1 MAWVF
6 IPSAGDPVQ
15 RDTCGTWAVNP
26 YKRLFSCVPPQCS
39 VPMES
44 TYYLGD
50 AGIRQLAS
58 LFSEGGKRNTCT
70 SVCTYTH
77 TYTHAHQNKK
87 KEKTRTHSLCLHSL
101 QAIWRLFPGPLPAAS
116 LSSAGKAQNTNGQI
130 LDFCFLEVQSTN
142 FLLVFESILFH
153 PFQPRPQHC
162 LPYLPKETSYFF
174 SMLPSPRPDAF
185 RISLTFSACY

>member
-70 SVCTYTH
+70 CVCTYTH
-77 TYTHAHQNKK
+77 TYTHAHRNK
-87 KEKTRTHSLCLHSL
+87 KEKTRTHSLCLHSM
-101 QAIWRLFPGPLPAAS
+101 QDIWRLFPALSPQPRFLLLGRPRTQMVKFLTFAFSKYRAPISSWS
-116 LSSAGKAQNTNGQI
+116 LSQSSSTLSNPVLSTASRI
-130 LDFCFLEVQSTN
+130 FLSR
-142 FLLVFESILFH
+142 L
-153 PFQPRPQHC
+153 
-162 LPYLPKETSYFF
+162 
-174 SMLPSPRPDAF
+174 A
-185 RISLTFSACY
+185 ISLRCFRHPVQMPSVFL